1 MWYPNKAQW
10 WVIWITAIL
19 LILLIMVDA
28 SGETEPSHLGAS
40 ILIIGSLLVW
50 QLSKRR

>member
-19 LILLIMVDA
+19 ITLLIMMDA
-28 SGETEPSHLGAS
+28 REETEPLHIGACV
-40 ILIIGSLLVW
+40 LIIGILLTW
-50 QLSKRR
+50 KLSKRP